1 MRFRPFGKTA
11 SGKQIFLESASA
23 QDTAGKGV
31 VMKMKLGRK
40 GENLLRAELAAG
52 RSPKMTLT
60 GGCSTPDSH
69 TTVSAK
75 LHFSDAKHGKG
86 FKLPLE
92 ADATVK

>member
-1 MRFRPFGKTA
+1 
-11 SGKQIFLESASA
+11 
-23 QDTAGKGV
+23 
-31 VMKMKLGRK
+31 
-40 GENLLRAELAAG
+40 
-52 RSPKMTLT
+52 MTLT